1 MANLTLITGAN
12 RGIGLEFCRQ
22 YLSHGDAVI
31 ACCRNPEHAED
42 LQLLSEQYPNQLELV
57 ALELAEPE
65 QFDSLADYLKG
76 RTLDRLI
83 LNAGVYG
90 PKGLPFGDY
99 QQAHFEQ
106 VMRINVAAPMLLTQ
120 ALVDNLGQGSKLA
133 LLSSKMGSI
142 TDNGSGGSYVYR
154 ASKSAVNAIG
164 KSLAIDLQDRGV
176 AVAILHP
183 GWVQTDMGGPNA
195 LITTEVSVR
204 GMRHV
209 VEQLNLVDSGTFYN
223 YDGTELPW

>member
-22 YLSHGDAVI
+22 YLRHGDTVI
-31 ACCRNPEHAED
+31 ACCRHPEQAET
-42 LQLLSEQYPNQLELV
+42 LQQLAEQYPSQLELV
-57 ALELAEPE
+57 ALELAEPA
-65 QFDSLADYLKG
+65 QFDSLSAYLG
-76 RTLDRLI
+76 ERTLDRLI

-90 PKGLPFGDY
+90 PKGLAFGEY
-99 QQAHFEQ
+99 QPEHFEL

-120 ALVDNLGQGSKLA
+120 ALAANLGQGSKLA

-142 TDNGSGGSYVYR
+142 TDNGSGGSYAYR
-154 ASKSAVNAIG
+154 ASKSALNAVG
-164 KSLAIDLQDRGV
+164 KSLAIDLQARGV
-176 AVAILHP
+176 AVALLHP

-195 LITTEVSVR
+195 WITAEVSVR

-209 VEQLNLVDSGTFYN
+209 IEQLTLVDSGTFYN